1 VFGGAGNS
9 RLNLKA
15 MLIKV
20 YPKVP
25 APRHVQQITQVL
37 EKGGV
42 VVLPTD
48 SVYCFA
54 ASANSPEGMRK
65 LASLKGVPLHK
76 SSFSYM
82 FADLS
87 KLGGYTRHVS
97 NKAFKMMNRLLPGPF
112 TFVLAA
118 SAELEPRKTIG
129 IRVVS
134 HAIPRDVIK
143 SLDCPLV
150 TTSVYDEDEILEY
163 TTDPE
168 VIAHRFENKVDLVV
182 HGGYGHNEASTVVDC
197 SNGEITV
204 LRRGM
209 GELLEEV

>member
-1 VFGGAGNS
+1 
-9 RLNLKA
+9 

-20 YPKVP
+20 YPKAP
-25 APRHVQQITQVL
+25 APRHIQQIAETL

-42 VVLPTD
+42 VILPTD

-54 ASANSPEGMRK
+54 ASAHSPEGMKK
-65 LASLKGVPLHK
+65 LAALKGVPLHK

-87 KLGGYTRHVS
+87 RLGEYTRHVS

-112 TFVLAA
+112 TFILAA
-118 SAELEPRKTIG
+118 SADMEPRKTVG
-129 IRVVS
+129 IRVVDNS
-134 HAIPRDVIK
+134 IPREVIK
-143 SLDCPLV
+143 SLNCPLV

-163 TTDPE
+163 TTDPD
-168 VIAHRFENKVDLVV
+168 VIAHRFEGKVDLIVN
-182 HGGYGHNEASTVVDC
+182 GGFGHNEASTVVDC

-204 LRRGM
+204 LRKGM
-209 GELLEEV
+209 GVLMEEV